1 VRRGRA
7 WRRRGHFDPAV
18 LGSFLS
24 VRSLFFASCTAFFV
38 NDSLTVMA
46 VSSTSNFGEISYLM
60 TVKTLTGMATDVYP
74 RENCIAPAIALIVW
88 TTNTKVALSLL

>member
-1 VRRGRA
+1 MRRGRA

-24 VRSLFFASCTAFFV
+24 VRSLFFASCTTFFV

-46 VSSTSNFGEISYLM
+46 VSSTSNFVEFSSLL
-60 TVKTLTGMATDVYP
+60 TVKTLTGMTTDVFVSPVHRVPP
-74 RENCIAPAIALIVW
+74 R
-88 TTNTKVALSLL
+88 